1 MSVYQYVY
9 FAAVD
14 KPLDDKQL
22 EYMRRQST
30 RAEVTRWQFT
40 NEYHYGDF
48 HGNSLEMMRR
58 GYDVHLH
65 YANYGVRKL
74 LFRLPLGLPLSAKQ
88 FKAYAMEYSIEWR
101 KDKRGKG
108 GVLSIQPEC
117 DAGFYSEDYFDF
129 ERLVACLPKIREGLM
144 TGDTRGL
151 YLAWLACNS
160 DEGSLE
166 PPVPAGLGTLPP
178 ELAELLNF
186 YELDGDLLAAANEQS
201 RKLPGQAS
209 REPDVDDWLANQ
221 SPETLRA
228 LLRRVLHDD
237 AAAVRAESLAAMRNQ
252 SGQPTWPANPSSRTL
267 EELRELA
274 NTKADQRKKRELA
287 SEKRKLGKRLAKIR
301 KDPAGAI
308 ADAERLIQT
317 RSTQNYTKAAQM
329 LAELREAVGGDEGSR
344 IADQAAKKIA
354 KKYPTLSYAKRA
366 FKEEGLNYR

>member
-14 KPLDDKQL
+14 RPLDDKQL
-22 EYMRRQST
+22 EYMRHQST

-74 LFRLPLGLPLSAKQ
+74 LFRLPLGLPLSARQ

-117 DAGFYSEDYFDF
+117 DAGFYREDYFDF
-129 ERLVACLPKIREGLM
+129 ERMVACLPKIREGLM

-151 YLAWLACNS
+151 YLAWLASNR
-160 DEGSLE
+160 DEESRE
-166 PPVPAGLGTLPP
+166 PPVPAGLRKLPP
-178 ELAELLNF
+178 EIVELIDF
-186 YELDGDLLAAANEQS
+186 YELDCDLLAAASEQS
-201 RKLPGQAS
+201 PKLPGQAT

-221 SPETLRA
+221 SPDTLRA
-228 LLRRVLHDD
+228 LMRRVLEDD
-237 AAAVRAESLAAMRNQ
+237 AAAVRAEVLADIRDQ
-252 SGQPTWPANPSSRTL
+252 SDLTSWPANPGSRTL

-274 NTKADQRKKRELA
+274 SAKADQRKKREIA
-287 SEKRKLGKRLAKIR
+287 AEKRKLEKRLAKIR
-301 KDPAGAI
+301 KDPAAAI
-308 ADAERLIQT
+308 SDAEKLVQS
-317 RSTQNYTKAAQM
+317 RSTDNYFKAARL
-329 LAELREAVGGDEGSR
+329 LAELRDAVGGDEGSR
-344 IADQAAKKIA
+344 IADQAARKLA

-366 FKEEGLNYR
+366 FKEQGLNYR

>member
-1 MSVYQYVY
+1 MSVYQYIY

-48 HGNSLEMMRR
+48 HGNSFEMMRR

-108 GVLSIQPEC
+108 GVLSIEPEC

-129 ERLVACLPKIREGLM
+129 ERMVACLPKIREGLM

-151 YLAWLACNS
+151 YIAWLACNW
-160 DEGSLE
+160 DEESRE
-166 PPVPAGLGTLPP
+166 PPVPAGLGKLPP
-178 ELAELLNF
+178 ELAELIDF
-186 YELDGDLLAAANEQS
+186 YELDSDLLAAANEQS
-201 RKLPGQAS
+201 PKLPGQAS

-228 LLRRVLHDD
+228 LMRRVLEED
-237 AAAVRAESLAAMRNQ
+237 AAAVRAEVLAAMRNQ
-252 SGQPTWPANPSSRTL
+252 SGQPTWPANAGSRTL
-267 EELRELA
+267 EELREQA
-274 NTKADQRKKRELA
+274 NIKAGQRKKREVA
-287 SEKRKLGKRLAKIR
+287 SEKRKLEKRLAKIR
-301 KDPAGAI
+301 NDPDSAI
-308 ADAERLIQT
+308 SDAEKLIQS
-317 RSTQNYTKAAQM
+317 RSTENYAKAAKM
-329 LAELREAVGGDEGSR
+329 LAELRDAVGGDEGSR
-344 IADQAAKKIA
+344 MADQAAREIA
-354 KKYPTLSYAKRA
+354 KRYPTLSYAKRA
-366 FKEEGLNYR
+366 FKEQGLNYR